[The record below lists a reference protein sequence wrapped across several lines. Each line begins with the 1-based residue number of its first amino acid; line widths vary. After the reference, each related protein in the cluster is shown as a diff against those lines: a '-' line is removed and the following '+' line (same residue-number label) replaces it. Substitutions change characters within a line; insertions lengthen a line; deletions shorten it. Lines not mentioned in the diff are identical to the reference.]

1 MSCRD
6 DCSFKKTKCVNILNG
21 NLEVLQI
28 IPNFAMSKARV
39 INVLMQTILLYGY
52 ICGNSIGD
60 MRY

>member
-1 MSCRD
+1 MSCSD

-60 MRY
+60 MSY